1 MYLPLLDLMTTVVL
15 IDPPQGLKKGTT
27 AELPMTSECLS
38 VVATSPHPANTADV
52 KEANTK
58 FIYVPMLSKRE
69 AREFLER
76 LYPAH
81 PDIVRVSMAKFRVC
95 GGAPRTLVNDA
106 TIAELVRSLRDAVSI
121 YDVDRLLA
129 WSQCEVRAIGPDHA
143 SHQFVQIMPT
153 HNYTQFLV
161 WPLTA
166 IALDVML
173 KRIMEA
179 GSDRW
184 LAALNPT
191 ADVGNFDRILAG
203 WLFEAYAHARAS
215 DATLDAKFRTYRIK
229 ALFDEQAE
237 GYLHPSLTKV
247 TKAPELLSKQVGD
260 NMLLLPAITGDD
272 ATHVYHGTVS
282 GFPGIDAVIQ
292 RFGRSGDNRGSLV
305 LQMTLQLE
313 HVVKVSGLALALRL
327 LQVLP
332 STLAALL
339 CFRPCVSH
347 GTGYTGF
354 PLQRMR
360 FPRLTAL
367 PRWKCN
373 PRAGNGSEPS
383 TTRAALVGS
392 RKRNTLAGRR
402 KRSRP
407 LPQQNLMR
415 KVWPRH

>member
-15 IDPPQGLKKGTT
+15 IDPPQDLKKGTT
-27 AELPMTSECLS
+27 AALPMTSECLS

-166 IALDVML
+166 ITLDVML

-229 ALFDEQAE
+229 ALFDKQAK
-237 GYLHPSLTKV
+237 GYLHPSLTKIA
-247 TKAPELLSKQVGD
+247 KASEPLCSKVND
-260 NMLLLPAITGDD
+260 MVLVEPISGDD
-272 ATHVYHGTVS
+272 ATHTYHRTVS
-282 GFPGIDAVIQ
+282 GFPSIDAVVQ
-292 RFGRSGDNRGSLV
+292 RSGSNRGSLL
-305 LQMTLQLE
+305 LQMTIQLK
-313 HVVKVSGLALALRL
+313 HIIKVFGLAIALRL

-332 STLAALL
+332 GTRAALL
-339 CFRPCVSH
+339 CFRPCVSV
-347 GTGYTGF
+347 T
-354 PLQRMR
+354 
-360 FPRLTAL
+360 
-367 PRWKCN
+367 WN
-373 PRAGNGSEPS
+373 
-383 TTRAALVGS
+383 
-392 RKRNTLAGRR
+392 
-402 KRSRP
+402 
-407 LPQQNLMR
+407 
-415 KVWPRH
+415 

>member
-1 MYLPLLDLMTTVVL
+1 MGLLDDLTAILL
-15 IDPPQGLKKGTT
+15 IDPPHGTT
-27 AELPMTSECLS
+27 AKGRVVYRIADAACLS
-38 VVATSPHPANTADV
+38 VVATSPVIGHTEDV
-52 KEANTK
+52 KDVNTK
-58 FIYVPMLSKRE
+58 FIYVPMMSERE
-69 AREFLER
+69 TRELLEHQHADR
-76 LYPAH
+76 PG
-81 PDIVRVSMAKFRVC
+81 V
-95 GGAPRTLVNDA
+95 
-106 TIAELVRSLRDAVSI
+106 LRDRMVAFQLCGASVRQLSCDVTVPELIAKLECAVTH

-129 WSQCEVRAIGPDHA
+129 WSLCGVHHIGPDLA
-143 SHQFVQIMPT
+143 SLKFMQMIPT
-153 HNYTQFLV
+153 HNYTNYVV
-161 WPLTA
+161 WPRSA
-166 IALDVML
+166 VALEVML
-173 KRIMEA
+173 THILQA
-179 GSDRW
+179 SSDRW
-184 LAALNPT
+184 LAALNPA
-191 ADVGNFDRILAG
+191 ADVGSFGTILAG
-203 WLFEAYAHARAS
+203 WLFEAYAHTRAS
-215 DATLDAKFRTYRIK
+215 YATLNAKFRTYRIK

-237 GYLHPSLTKV
+237 DYLHPSLTKT
-247 TKAPELLSKQVGD
+247 TKAPELLSKHVGD

-292 RFGRSGDNRGSLV
+292 RFGRSGDNCGSLV

-313 HVVKVSGLALALRL
+313 HVIKVYGLAIALRL

-415 KVWPRH
+415 KIWPRH